1 MPNLYVKYEGMN
13 PTGSFKDRGMVMAI
27 SKAVEEGA
35 KAVICAST
43 GNTSASAAAYG
54 AAAGLEVIVVLPKGK
69 IALGKLIQALAAG
82 ARIIA
87 VDGNFDEALRVVRE
101 MAEQKHHPVTLVNSV
116 NPYRIDGQTTAAF
129 EVCDDLGR
137 APDIL
142 AIPVGNAGNI
152 TAYWA
157 GFKRYRAAGRIDS
170 RPKMYGFQAAGAAPI
185 VLGHP
190 VEKPETIATAIR
202 IGNPASWQQAV
213 AARDESGGLIETV
226 TDDEIV
232 AAYRDLATS
241 QGIFCEP
248 ASAASLAGVCK
259 LAAAG
264 RIDRDATVVCVLTGH
279 GLKDPETAE
288 RTAGGAGAI
297 IEPRRPRQASCAPWA
312 GRAARGARR
321 HRLLD
326 QPHQI
331 GVGLDGR
338 ELGELLLHTFGRA
351 EQDACVGLA
360 EHGGVVEGVASGDDV
375 VIHPFERGHGFALL
389 LPDAQLVVDD
399 VVVLDDQ
406 PVTQEGRPIELA
418 EQGSGELLERVGQ
431 DDDLHERTQFVQELL
446 RAGQG
451 PQRAD
456 DTLNVRQLQSVLVQD
471 GQAPAHELVVIR
483 LIARGA
489 AQFRDAR
496 LLGHGNPDLRRQ
508 HAFHV
513 QGDDRL
519 LHGRAV

>member
-1 MPNLYVKYEGMN
+1 VTPSSANSAPPAAPVVARPRLVERYREFLPITDATPIISLGEGFTPLVRIDHIARRIGVPNLHVKYEGMN
-13 PTGSFKDRGMVMAI
+13 PTGSFKDRGMVVAI

-69 IALGKLIQALAAG
+69 IALGKLIQAMAAG
-82 ARIIA
+82 AKVVA

-101 MAEQKHHPVTLVNSV
+101 MGDQRDHPVTIVNSI
-116 NPYRIDGQTTAAF
+116 NPYRIYGQTTAAF
-129 EVCDDLGR
+129 EICDDLGR

-157 GFKRYRAAGRIDS
+157 GFTRYLEAGRIAA

-226 TDDEIV
+226 TDDEIL
-232 AAYRDLATS
+232 AAYRDLATR

-264 RIDRDATVVCVLTGH
+264 RIPRDATIVCVLTGH

-288 RTAGGAGAI
+288 RTAGGAKSI
-297 IEPRRPRQASCAPWA
+297 IEAAPTTA
-312 GRAARGARR
+312 GVMRA
-321 HRLLD
+321 
-326 QPHQI
+326 
-331 GVGLDGR
+331 
-338 ELGELLLHTFGRA
+338 LGW
-351 EQDACVGLA
+351 
-360 EHGGVVEGVASGDDV
+360 
-375 VIHPFERGHGFALL
+375 
-389 LPDAQLVVDD
+389 
-399 VVVLDDQ
+399 
-406 PVTQEGRPIELA
+406 
-418 EQGSGELLERVGQ
+418 
-431 DDDLHERTQFVQELL
+431 
-446 RAGQG
+446 
-451 PQRAD
+451 
-456 DTLNVRQLQSVLVQD
+456 
-471 GQAPAHELVVIR
+471 
-483 LIARGA
+483 
-489 AQFRDAR
+489 
-496 LLGHGNPDLRRQ
+496 
-508 HAFHV
+508 
-513 QGDDRL
+513 
-519 LHGRAV
+519 